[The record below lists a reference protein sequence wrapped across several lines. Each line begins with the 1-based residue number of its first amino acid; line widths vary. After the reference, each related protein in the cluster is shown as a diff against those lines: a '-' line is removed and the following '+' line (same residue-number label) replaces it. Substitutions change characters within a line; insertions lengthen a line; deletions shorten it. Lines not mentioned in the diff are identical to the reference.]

1 MRFLDSAGLSY
12 LVSKLK
18 ATFAP
23 ISHTHTKT
31 QITDFPTSMPA
42 DGGHADSATTADS
55 ATNATNATNAVNAT
69 NAQNATNAESATKAT
84 NDSAGQKIDS
94 TYIKSIQV
102 TGTQGTFTRGDNS
115 TGNFTTQD
123 TTYEVVSETADGLA
137 PKLPGDETKF
147 LRGDGT
153 WQVPPQQSGGT
164 GGHTIVDGEGTDLPQ
179 RDKLKFAGVPVSDNS
194 TGGSTDVDFMNFLRV
209 EDEPASPDPIDPIPI
224 NADTLNG
231 KTPQNIVDEAVSDS
245 LAQMKNYIPNP
256 NLGTNTNF
264 KYPVNQ
270 RGKTSYSVSAPSTDE
285 ISIDRW
291 RISVGT
297 DYNVS
302 SRTISGQSYNSRTC
316 GMWQSNEFEK
326 HGLQIGDVISISV
339 FANNE
344 LHICTSQILDR
355 SQYESFVSVPN
366 AYENED
372 FEVVVCSDIIQN
384 CYKVGIYPKKSIV
397 VDYIKW
403 EKGTLATPWFPKAYS
418 EELLECQRYYYRLG
432 AGWQPVSKIT
442 GWGSVVTID
451 VPIGMRATP
460 TMIIGGENGLRIFTP
475 TGWVPAT
482 FNYFA
487 NFVVDKARI
496 NVVIEPSQNIDEYN
510 GNVLICEGIEALSAD
525 L

>member
-69 NAQNATNAESATKAT
+69 NAQNATSAESATKAT
-84 NDSAGQKIDS
+84 NDFAGQKIDS

-123 TTYEVVSETADGLA
+123 TTYEVVSEEADGLA
-137 PKLPGDETKF
+137 PQLPGDETKF

-153 WQVPPQQSGGT
+153 WQVPPQQSGGS
-164 GGHTIVDGEGTDLPQ
+164 GGHTIVDGEGSNLPQ

-194 TGGSTDVDFMNFLRV
+194 TDGSTDVDFVNFLRV

-256 NLGTNTNF
+256 NLLDNSDFTN
-264 KYPVNQ
+264 PVNQ
-270 RGKTSYSVSAPSTDE
+270 RQITSTSNPANGIIYT
-285 ISIDRW
+285 IDRW
-291 RISVGT
+291 ILWSDENGVATISVLS
-297 DYNVS
+297 D
-302 SRTISGQSYNSRTC
+302 C
-316 GMWQSNEFEK
+316 
-326 HGLQIGDVISISV
+326 ISISV
-339 FANNE
+339 PAGVKASF
-344 LHICTSQILDR
+344 SQRIKKGIIDENSVLVFYLKDGTEIDGSVDF
-355 SQYESFVSVPN
+355 SQTNYDIAQVLFDNSTESEGKSWDLVH
-366 AYENED
+366 AKLENGV
-372 FEVVVCSDIIQN
+372 FQ
-384 CYKVGIYPKKSIV
+384 
-397 VDYIKW
+397 
-403 EKGTLATPWFPKAYS
+403 TPWQPKAYS

-432 AGWQPVSKIT
+432 SGWQPVSKIV

-460 TMIIGGENGLRIFTP
+460 TMIIGGENGLRIYTP

-510 GNVLICEGIEALSAD
+510 GNVLMCEGIEALSAD